1 MPVPATAGQLRS
13 NIKDMEIGDY
23 IVWRYDS
30 SGEQFMDGTLGAT
43 EIPVGGLVGTTSL
56 NNYFWYAIK
65 VDKGLLI
72 SDRIRHHTVT
82 WDSMNANKIIEGL
95 PKVFGGVS
103 GVVRSLS
110 GGVGY
115 ADINGNL
122 VMQDQGMGAF
132 PIYNEYDK
140 YIRNSN
146 LDNKVTPNDDN
157 VWHHHNVFSWAKETP
172 VLGSWTTN
180 KGTVLSAPSSSRIVR
195 GHEKRDDNRGVAF
208 TGSASSQ
215 NYIGFRP
222 VFEYREV

>member
-1 MPVPATAGQLRS
+1 MAVPATIGVLRS
-13 NIKDMEIGDY
+13 NISDMEIGDY

-30 SGEQFMDGTLGAT
+30 SGEQFIDGTLGIN
-43 EIPVGGLVGTTSL
+43 EIPVNGLVGTTSL
-56 NNYFWYAIK
+56 NNYYWYAIK

-95 PKVFGGVS
+95 SKTFGGVS
-103 GVVRSLS
+103 GIVRSIS

-115 ADINGNL
+115 ADKDGKL
-122 VMQDQGMGAF
+122 SMKDLGLGAF
-132 PIYNEYDK
+132 PTINEWDE
-140 YIRNSN
+140 YIKNGR
-146 LDNKVTPNDDN
+146 LGGKVQPNDDN

-180 KGTVLSAPSSSRIVR
+180 KGAVLSAPSSSRIVR
-195 GHEKRDDNRGVAF
+195 GYEQRDDNRGVAF

-222 VFEYREV
+222 VFEYKEV

>member
-1 MPVPATAGQLRS
+1 MAVPATIGVLRS
-13 NIKDMEIGDY
+13 NISDMEIGDY

-30 SGEQFMDGTLGAT
+30 SGEQFIDGTLGIN
-43 EIPVGGLVGTTSL
+43 EIPVNGLVGTTSL
-56 NNYFWYAIK
+56 NNYYWYAIK

-95 PKVFGGVS
+95 PKTFGGVS
-103 GVVRSLS
+103 GIVRSIS

-115 ADINGNL
+115 ADKDGKL
-122 VMQDQGMGAF
+122 SMKDLGLGAF
-132 PIYNEYDK
+132 PSNNEYDK
-140 YIRNSN
+140 YIMKSN
-146 LDNKVTPNDDN
+146 LGGKARPNVDN
-157 VWHHHNVFSWAKETP
+157 VWHHHNMFCWAKETP

-195 GHEKRDDNRGVAF
+195 GYEQRDDNRGVAF

-222 VFEYREV
+222 VFEYKEV